1 MNEYVITY
9 ASGTGYCEYAGLST
23 WTKPTQGVLVGSFL
37 FEVDTGNVY
46 AFAGAEEDTPWVFQ
60 MCLQDA

>member
-23 WTKPTQGVLVGSFL
+23 WTKPTQGVGVGSFL
-37 FEVDTGNVY
+37 LEVDTGDVY
-46 AFAGAEEDTPWVFQ
+46 AFAGEDEATPWVFQ
-60 MCLQDA
+60 LSLQG